1 MSKNLIPTVS
11 QKSLLR
17 RIRHQTQLV
26 LLHIFTI
33 QNKLVFFNGRFLR
46 YTVDLSLLYASTYF
60 PTKRLN
66 YAQTTLNL
74 KIILFFLFH
83 CFANECKTS
92 QCYDV
97 FFSSLN
103 PLPLQSTT
111 SNGSRRLRHDRER
124 RCAIM
129 KEILI
134 FYSDYPLFT
143 FVRFMVMSFAILL
156 I

>member
-11 QKSLLR
+11 EKSLLR
-17 RIRHQTQLV
+17 RIRHQTQLG

-33 QNKLVFFNGRFLR
+33 QNKLLFFNGRFLH
-46 YTVDLSLLYASTYF
+46 YTVALIIILINLFS
-60 PTKRLN
+60 KERLN

-74 KIILFFLFH
+74 KIFSFFISLFH
-83 CFANECKTS
+83 ECKTS